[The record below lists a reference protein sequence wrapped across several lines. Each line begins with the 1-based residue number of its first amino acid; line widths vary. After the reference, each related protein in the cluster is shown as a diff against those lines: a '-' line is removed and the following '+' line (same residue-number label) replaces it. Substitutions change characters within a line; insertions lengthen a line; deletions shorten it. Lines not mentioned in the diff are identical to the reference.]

1 MDQLISRRALVRIA
15 GLAVLL
21 AGLGPAAARGQAVER
36 AIYATVLDEKGAPVT
51 DVAPADFVVREDGIA
66 REVLRVG
73 AATEPMEIA
82 VLVDTSAALAPDA
95 VPVRDAVTAF
105 AARMAGPHRLS
116 IVGFGERP
124 TVLADAT
131 SDVAALKK
139 GIGLI
144 FPKSN
149 SGAYMLDAVLEV
161 SRGFQKRETPRPVIV
176 VVLAEGVEFGTFT
189 YDRVL
194 DALEAS
200 GAALFVLD
208 MSRAGAADMRS
219 DELRN
224 RDILIA
230 RGTDQT
236 GGERVNLVSS
246 LGLEKSMGTLAD
258 RLLKQV
264 RVTYARPQTLIPP
277 EKVTI
282 AAARPGL
289 TVRGTPVKA
298 AKGA

>member
-1 MDQLISRRALVRIA
+1 MDQLPSRRAAVRVV
-15 GLAVLL
+15 GLAAVLACL
-21 AGLGPAAARGQAVER
+21 APAAARGQAVER

-51 DVAPADFVVREDGIA
+51 EVSPADVVVREDGIA
-66 REVLRVG
+66 REVLRIG
-73 AATEPMEIA
+73 PATEPMEIA

-95 VPVRDAVTAF
+95 VPVRDALTSFVT
-105 AARMAGPHRLS
+105 RMTVAHRLS

-124 TVLADAT
+124 TVLADTT
-131 SDVAALKK
+131 SDVEALKK

-144 FPKSN
+144 FPRSN

-161 SRGFQKRETPRPVIV
+161 SRGFQKRETARPVIV
-176 VVLAEGVEFGTFT
+176 VVLADGVEFGTFT

-194 DALEAS
+194 DALKAS
-200 GAALFVLD
+200 GAAMSVAD
-208 MSRAGAADMRS
+208 MSRQGAVDVRS

-224 RDILIA
+224 RNIVIS
-230 RGTDQT
+230 RGTDET
-236 GGERVNLVSS
+236 GGERLNLVSS
-246 LGLEKSMGTLAD
+246 LGLTKALNTLAD
-258 RLLKQV
+258 RLLNQV
-264 RVTYARPQTLIPP
+264 RVVYARPQTLIPP

-289 TVRGTPVKA
+289 TVRGTPAKP

>member
-1 MDQLISRRALVRIA
+1 MGQLLSRRALVRTVRLA
-15 GLAVLL
+15 AVL
-21 AGLGPAAARGQAVER
+21 AAFVPAAARGQAVER
-36 AIYATVLDEKGAPVT
+36 SIYATVLDEKGAPVAA
-51 DVAPADFVVREDGIA
+51 VSPADVVVREDGIS

-73 AATEPMEIA
+73 PATEPMEIA

-95 VPVRDAVTAF
+95 LPVRDALTAF
-105 AARMAGPHRLS
+105 VTKMAVAHRLS

-131 SDVAALKK
+131 SDVEALKK

-161 SRGFQKRETPRPVIV
+161 SRGFQKRETARPVIV
-176 VVLAEGVEFGTFT
+176 VVLADGVEFGTFT

-194 DALEAS
+194 DALKAS
-200 GAALFVLD
+200 GAALFVVD

-224 RDILIA
+224 RNILIA
-230 RGTDQT
+230 RGTDET
-236 GGERVNLVSS
+236 GGERTNLVSS
-246 LGLEKSMGTLAD
+246 LGVQQALDTLAD
-258 RLLKQV
+258 RLLNQV
-264 RVTYARPQTLIPP
+264 RVVYAHPQTLIPP

-282 AAARPGL
+282 TAARPGL
-289 TVRGTPVKA
+289 TVRGTPVKP